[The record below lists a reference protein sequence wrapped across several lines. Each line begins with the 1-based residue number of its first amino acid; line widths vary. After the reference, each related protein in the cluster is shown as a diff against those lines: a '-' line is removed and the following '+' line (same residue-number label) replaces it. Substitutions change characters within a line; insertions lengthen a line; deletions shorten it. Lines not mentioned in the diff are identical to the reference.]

1 MWMHLLLKT
10 SIRVK
15 KLQHTSSSA
24 TGRPDTPLPPSPERV
39 KDTTQ
44 SHIHGLLLH
53 AMEDTQVVY
62 VHWKIPE

>member
-1 MWMHLLLKT
+1 MWMHLLLKET

-39 KDTTQ
+39 
-44 SHIHGLLLH
+44 
-53 AMEDTQVVY
+53 M
-62 VHWKIPE
+62 VHWKILELFMCIGRY